1 MIVPLTP
8 LRFLERANSLY
19 GNKQGIVCGAQRFT
33 YGQFFERCLR
43 VAGALR
49 ELGLQPGDRV
59 AFLSYNCH
67 RLLEAYYAVPLA
79 RGILLPLN
87 IRLAAAE
94 TAWILRDS
102 GARLLFLDA
111 DFLPLAETFRN
122 ETPQLERCF
131 LLEPHAVA
139 PAWADARS
147 YDQLLGTATPMPFD
161 LMTVDENTIAEL
173 FYTSGTSGDPKGV
186 MLSHRTL
193 YLHALNV
200 MIAQRYDDTSVQL
213 HAIPLFHANG
223 WGAAHSVTGGGGTHV
238 MLRRFD
244 PERVCQLIE
253 QEKVTCFCLVPT
265 LTNALLHYAG
275 LKRHN
280 LSSLE
285 WMHIGGAAATEEL
298 IGAVEER
305 LHCDCYGGYGLT
317 ETSPVLT
324 IAHLK
329 DSLRN
334 ASCAE
339 QLRRK
344 AMTGMPILGVEL
356 RVVDE
361 QGNDVPRDGATMGEI
376 IVRGDGVMEGYW
388 GQPEETRASFSDGWF
403 RTGDMAV
410 WDDEGYVLIVDRR
423 KEIIVRAGEN
433 ISSLEIEKAL
443 SAHPA
448 VYECAV
454 IPVPDQK
461 WGEVPKA
468 FVVRKDGA
476 AATERELI
484 HFLRHRIAKFK
495 VPRSVEFVDSLPK
508 GGTGKILKKLLRE
521 KYWAGY
527 AKRVH

>member
-8 LRFLERANSLY
+8 LRFLERAKSLY
-19 GNKQGIVCGAQRFT
+19 GSKQGVVCGAHRFT
-33 YGQFFERCLR
+33 YGQFFERTLR
-43 VAGALR
+43 LAGALR
-49 ELGLQPGDRV
+49 KLGLAPGDRV

-79 RGILLPLN
+79 GGILLPLN
-87 IRLAAAE
+87 YRLAAAE

-102 GARLLFLDA
+102 GARFLFLDA
-111 DFLPLAETFRN
+111 DFLPLAESFRN
-122 ETPQLERCF
+122 EALPLERYF
-131 LLEPHAVA
+131 LLEPHAGA
-139 PAWADARS
+139 PAWTDARS
-147 YDQLLGTATPMPFD
+147 YDQLIEAATPMPFD
-161 LMTVDENTIAEL
+161 FMTVDENAIAEL

-253 QEKVTCFCLVPT
+253 QERVACFCLVPT
-265 LTNALLHYAG
+265 LANALLHYSG

-280 LSSLE
+280 LSSLQ
-285 WMHIGGAAATEEL
+285 WMHIGGAAATPEL
-298 IGAVEER
+298 IGAVEDK

-324 IAHLK
+324 VAHLK
-329 DSLRN
+329 DSLRS
-334 ASCAE
+334 ARRPE

-361 QGNDVPRDGATMGEI
+361 QGNDVPKDASTMGEI
-376 IVRGDGVMEGYW
+376 LVRGDGVMEGYW
-388 GQPEETRASFSDGWF
+388 GQPEETRAVFSRGWL

-410 WDDEGYVLIVDRR
+410 WDEEGYVLIVDRK
-423 KEIIVRAGEN
+423 KEIIVRGGEN

-443 SAHPA
+443 CAHPA

-454 IPVPDQK
+454 IPVPDHK

-468 FVVRKDGA
+468 LVAPKEGA
-476 AATERELI
+476 TVTERELI
-484 HFLRHRIAKFK
+484 HFLRQRIAKFK
-495 VPRSVEFVDSLPK
+495 VPRSVEFVESLPK